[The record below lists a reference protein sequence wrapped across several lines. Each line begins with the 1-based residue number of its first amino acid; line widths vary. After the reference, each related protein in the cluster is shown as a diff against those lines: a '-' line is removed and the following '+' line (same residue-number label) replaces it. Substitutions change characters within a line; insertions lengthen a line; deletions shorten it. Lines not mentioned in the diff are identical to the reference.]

1 MNGLRVSYGCYGLQ
15 CLIIVNSYSYR
26 VCVSVCVCVRV
37 RLFVCTM
44 RLTQISLPLDANS
57 RKLLSRRPLGAL
69 KATS

>member
-15 CLIIVNSYSYR
+15 CLLIVNSYSVR
-26 VCVSVCVCVRV
+26 VCLRV
-37 RLFVCTM
+37 RLCVCTI

>member
-1 MNGLRVSYGCYGLQ
+1 LLRFTVPANSQQLQ
-15 CLIIVNSYSYR
+15 CG
-26 VCVSVCVCVRV
+26 VCVRV
-37 RLFVCTM
+37 CLRVRLCVCTI